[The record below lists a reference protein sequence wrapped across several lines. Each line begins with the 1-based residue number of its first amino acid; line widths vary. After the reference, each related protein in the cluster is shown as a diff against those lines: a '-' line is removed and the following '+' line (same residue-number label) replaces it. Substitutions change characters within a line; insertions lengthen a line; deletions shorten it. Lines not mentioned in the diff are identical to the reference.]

1 MARVHVLVEG
11 DSEESFVN
19 TILVPH
25 FSPKGIYLTSSRV
38 TTKRNFRKG
47 IVYKGGM
54 SGFGKVENEINLF
67 LIGDADRYLTTMF
80 DLFRIP
86 TDFPDY
92 QSAINVR
99 DCIQQAKVLESR
111 LANHFN
117 TPRFIPYIQVHE
129 FEALL
134 FSDAKK
140 IDDCLSI
147 LHSVNNSNLT
157 QIADQFPSP
166 EHINNNPQTAP
177 SKRIL
182 AIHPSYEKI
191 TDGILIAEDVGL
203 NVMRREC
210 SHFNEWITYL
220 ESL

>member
-19 TILVPH
+19 TILKPH
-25 FSPKGIYLTSSRV
+25 FSPKGIYLTTSRV
-38 TTKRNFRKG
+38 TTKRDNRKG
-47 IVYKGGM
+47 IVYKGGI
-54 SGFGKVENEINLF
+54 SNFEKIRSEINLF
-67 LIGDADRYLTTMF
+67 LSEDNERYLTTMF

-86 TDFPDY
+86 VDFPEY
-92 QSAINVR
+92 QASIQVQ
-99 DCIQQAKVLESR
+99 DCIQQAIVLESG
-111 LANHFN
+111 LYNDFN
-117 TPRFIPYIQVHE
+117 NDRFIPYIQIHE

-134 FSDAKK
+134 FSDAEK

-147 LHSVNNSNLT
+147 LHRVANSNL
-157 QIADQFPSP
+157 IDVAKQFPTP
-166 EHINNNPQTAP
+166 EHINNNPLTAP

-210 SHFNEWITYL
+210 THFNDWISKL